1 MGGWQTKSLRK
12 RIWRVVCSYKCAEA
26 SGQDRGVTLATP
38 KSSSPLQAIEKKQL
52 KSSLIRVFGVPIC
65 DGHPFGGNGKL
76 LGNSPAKLELAGG
89 TLWRQEL
96 HLSKEKQLEITGP
109 KRLGLKSRMNQ
120 PQDNT
125 RPATRTGA
133 ASELAAV
140 PVVMEARSL
149 KKIYGSGAKTLAV
162 LSDANL
168 TLRQGEMVAIVA
180 PSGAGKSTLL
190 HLLAALDTPTSG
202 TVYFANK
209 PVETND
215 DIALAEFR
223 NRAVGFLWQ
232 RHQLL
237 PDFTAAENVAMPLLL
252 RGEDFTSALGM
263 ARKWLAEVG
272 LENRADHRAGELS
285 GGEQQRVAI
294 ARALVTGPTV
304 LLADEPTGDLDE
316 QNAWAVF
323 ELLERLHRTHRLTS
337 LIATHN
343 LALAARCDR
352 ILGLEH
358 GVLQT
363 RGAAALA
370 SEAPGGEAR

>member
-1 MGGWQTKSLRK
+1 MAHPTQSA
-12 RIWRVVCSYKCAEA
+12 IAEA
-26 SGQDRGVTLATP
+26 AGDPRSAEV
-38 KSSSPLQAIEKKQL
+38 
-52 KSSLIRVFGVPIC
+52 V
-65 DGHPFGGNGKL
+65 
-76 LGNSPAKLELAGG
+76 LES
-89 TLWRQEL
+89 R
-96 HLSKEKQLEITGP
+96 
-109 KRLGLKSRMNQ
+109 GLKK
-120 PQDNT
+120 T
-125 RPATRTGA
+125 
-133 ASELAAV
+133 
-140 PVVMEARSL
+140 
-149 KKIYGSGAKTLAV
+149 YGSGERSIAV
-162 LSDANL
+162 LVDASL
-168 TLRQGEMVAIVA
+168 SLRRGEMVAIVA

-202 TVYFANK
+202 TVYFATK
-209 PVETND
+209 AIETND
-215 DIALAEFR
+215 DAALAEFR

-294 ARALVTGPTV
+294 ARALVIGPSV

-323 ELLERLHRTHRLTS
+323 ELLERLHRTHKLTS

-352 ILGLEH
+352 VLGLEH
-358 GVLQT
+358 GVLHT
-363 RGAAALA
+363 REAAAVA
-370 SEAPGGEAR
+370 GGVPGGEAS